1 METLFVEDKKQTE
14 VVLNYIYGSSL
25 LLTGLFIVNLVYS
38 YQSKHIDP
46 HFWTTV
52 KFQLLALPLFLI
64 ANLCIG
70 YGIKLGYKVLGNL
83 GYVLL
88 ASKGLEML
96 ISLLMGFIFM
106 REAPTWRT
114 WIGLAIVFAGF
125 MVAKG
130 K

>member
-1 METLFVEDKKQTE
+1 M
-14 VVLNYIYGSSL
+14 NYIYSAAL
-25 LLTGLFIVNLVYS
+25 LLTGLLIVNVVFS

-46 HFWTTV
+46 HFWSTL

-70 YGIKLGYKVLGNL
+70 YGIKLGYKAIGNL

-88 ASKGLEML
+88 ASKGLEL
-96 ISLLMGFIFM
+96 FISLLMGFIFL
-106 REAPTWRT
+106 RESPSWRT
-114 WIGLAIVFAGF
+114 WVGLAIVLTGF
-125 MVAKG
+125 VVAKG

>member
-1 METLFVEDKKQTE
+1 METLLGEDKKRE
-14 VVLNYIYGSSL
+14 GALNYIYSSSL
-25 LLTGLFIVNLVYS
+25 LLAGLLIVNMVYA

-46 HFWTTV
+46 HFWTTL
-52 KFQLLALPLFLI
+52 KFQLVVLPLFLI

-70 YGIKLGYKVLGNL
+70 YGIKIGYKALGNL

-88 ASKGLEML
+88 ASKGLEL
-96 ISLLMGFIFM
+96 FVSLLMGFIFM

-114 WIGLAIVFAGF
+114 WAGLAIILTGF
-125 MVAKG
+125 LVAKG